1 MANSGI
7 KAGATETQEDKLQGL
22 RGDVETLLRVIVK
35 DLPEEYRQARQQNT
49 ITHETEKKLVELIK
63 AKDPILIL
71 KAKLSQ
77 SEKTLDLES
86 FDCNKLW
93 RKKFDEFS
101 ELSIINVAIAIDKVD
116 ILLELVLSRRHDLLP
131 ACITLLIELRPKIAS
146 KKGNEKKLKELCADV
161 SNLAM
166 KCLDELYSR
175 AKKEGQKQLLFGY
188 IKGSIPANDR
198 DTKGP
203 KFPCQLGANTL
214 KYFTL
219 LEMIDM
225 CGEGDLY
232 ATECL
237 HRLIDEEWDPPEAA
251 CPCCG
256 AQSKKANCNCDD
268 GPTKGKS
275 HKESNETE
283 GNEVQSR
290 EESCFLNRRVKPKIK
305 FYVHLFSFI
314 TFNIFFAWY
323 IMDFPRT
330 FRYWPVEFILAA
342 YFLSFTLQEVLE
354 ICKRSRIDSLYLCN
368 FKVKCP
374 VYFKD
379 VLNLL
384 DCFALILMW
393 AGLLLKLAIWGCVTG
408 GNRSSLCSETNST
421 AYQALFRGA
430 SADRTWTQP
439 TPYSAY
445 ACQMVLSTAFLL
457 WGFRSVAFLSYSER
471 IGPVVSM
478 LRTLI
483 IQDLIPFSVIIVII
497 FYSFGVFFF
506 NLLYPVVTST
516 EADRSMSDYSWHA
529 FLQVFMLPLNLLFT
543 NFDVLPT
550 ETAKDKDQ
558 VLGEV
563 AHHLGYKW
571 FSRVM
576 MFVFLLLSNIVMIN
590 LLIARFS
597 LTVSRMDSKSVE
609 IWRKRNVELLREYQ
623 SCSPVPAPLSFIHY
637 IYKIFQWCQKRRN
650 NAVHPENTQEG
661 LIEHILSQQQSR
673 KFMQE
678 VIDEDVKRYLNHLV
692 KSATRDMLSDMLK
705 VLQSS
710 VGTDDPAGHIK
721 ISGANQTTSST

>member
-1 MANSGI
+1 M
-7 KAGATETQEDKLQGL
+7 
-22 RGDVETLLRVIVK
+22 
-35 DLPEEYRQARQQNT
+35 RQKR
-49 ITHETEKKLVELIK
+49 LVELIIDDK
-63 AKDPILIL
+63 TPLI

-77 SEKTLDLES
+77 SDN
-86 FDCNKLW
+86 NKLG
-93 RKKFDEFS
+93 KVELDKFS
-101 ELSIINVAIAIDKVD
+101 ELSIVDVAIAIDKVD
-116 ILLELVLSRRHDLLP
+116 ILLELVRSRRHDLLP
-131 ACITLLIELRPKIAS
+131 ACISLLIKLRPKIAS
-146 KKGNEKKLKELCADV
+146 KKGNEKKLKKLYADV

-166 KCLDELYSR
+166 NCLDELYFR
-175 AKKEGQKQLLFGY
+175 ASESQKQLLFGY
-188 IKGSIPANDR
+188 IKGSIPDNDH

-203 KFPCQLGANTL
+203 KFPCQLGANTR

-237 HRLIDEEWDPPEAA
+237 HRLINEEWDPPGAA
-251 CPCCG
+251 CLCCG
-256 AQSKKANCNCDD
+256 AQSKKANSYDYD
-268 GPTKGKS
+268 GRTEANNSPQK
-275 HKESNETE
+275 SNETI
-283 GNEVQSR
+283 GNEVQSCGER
-290 EESCFLNRRVKPKIK
+290 CFQEPYVKPKIK
-305 FYVHLFSFI
+305 FYIHLFSFI

-323 IMDFPRT
+323 IMDLPRT
-330 FRYWPVEFILAA
+330 FRLWPVEFILAA
-342 YFLSFTLQEVLE
+342 YFLSFSLQEVLD
-354 ICKRSRIDSLYLCN
+354 ICKRSRIDRLYLCD

-384 DCFALILMW
+384 DCSALILMW
-393 AGLLLKLAIWGCVTG
+393 AGLLLKLAMWGCIFDYVTG
-408 GNRSSLCSETNST
+408 VESSSMCSETNST
-421 AYQALFRGA
+421 AYQALFRGT
-430 SADRTWTQP
+430 SANRTWTQP

-457 WGFRSVAFLSYSER
+457 WGFRSVAFLGYSER

-637 IYKIFQWCQKRRN
+637 IYKIFQWCQKRRDQVLN
-650 NAVHPENTQEG
+650 PGNYHQCQLKETWYNESEYPNAYKEYLNFQTEQ
-661 LIEHILSQQQSR
+661 LQDILPQQQCSEV
-673 KFMQE
+673 MQGE
-678 VIDEDVKRYLNHLV
+678 IDNELMRRVNHLV
-692 KSATRDMLSDMLK
+692 TSAARVMLNELFNL
-705 VLQSS
+705 LQSS
-710 VGTDDPAGHIK
+710 GGTHFPAGRRMK
-721 ISGANQTTSST
+721 ISGANQETSHS